1 MTNVESLQAAL
12 SRESYQDK
20 PGSFSPVLFLNSL
33 RIFQNLISPSRA
45 ELCVF
50 AVILLEIGLLYSC
63 TSALYYAAAVISI
76 EKTHFPHTWKSS
88 VNLFRKD
95 FLLQKKMWN
104 LWTDLL
110 LCERGRNSAFM
121 CFHSFSLFLLPASET
136 RIVLFPLWCIYR
148 WGFSAVF

>member
-63 TSALYYAAAVISI
+63 TSALYYAAVISI
-76 EKTHFPHTWKSS
+76 EKTHFPTYGSPVWIYSE
-88 VNLFRKD
+88 RI